1 MTYIY
6 DIALNFQDNY
16 YQFFEWNKHD
26 KIKNLS
32 KLPIYHVTD
41 EDILNFK
48 NNKVKVDISTIQKF
62 KEENTKRGKIILL
75 VSNSIIT
82 IGLLFD
88 LEGNVLK
95 KSSLIYEEEDEAN
108 DIAMHLPLTKITYQE
123 IIPINEENKLR
134 IEIEK
139 KETLIHYIK
148 ENQDKILLKYLY
160 YEYFHQENNNLEQIK
175 EYLLNEIEKNW
186 TKKQNDLYHLVA
198 LISKNKLSLKERTN
212 SS

>member
-62 KEENTKRGKIILL
+62 KEENNKRGKIILL

-123 IIPINEENKLR
+123 IVPINEENKLR

-160 YEYFHQENNNLEQIK
+160 YEYFHRENNNLEQIK

>member
-62 KEENTKRGKIILL
+62 KEENAKRGKIILL

-108 DIAMHLPLTKITYQE
+108 DIATHLPLTKITYQE
-123 IIPINEENKLR
+123 IVPINEENKLR

>member
-62 KEENTKRGKIILL
+62 KEENAKRGKIILL

-175 EYLLNEIEKNW
+175 KYLLNEIEKNW

>member
-32 KLPIYHVTD
+32 KLPIYHITD

>member
-62 KEENTKRGKIILL
+62 KEENNKRGKIILL

-160 YEYFHQENNNLEQIK
+160 YEYFHRENNNLEQIK

>member
-62 KEENTKRGKIILL
+62 KEENNKRGKIILL

-160 YEYFHQENNNLEQIK
+160 YEYFHRENNNLEQIK

-186 TKKQNDLYHLVA
+186 TKKQNDLYHLVS

>member
-62 KEENTKRGKIILL
+62 KEENNKRGKIILL

-108 DIAMHLPLTKITYQE
+108 DIAMHLPLTKIIYQE

-160 YEYFHQENNNLEQIK
+160 YEYFHRENNNLEQIK

-186 TKKQNDLYHLVA
+186 TKKQNDLYHLVS